1 MNRLVLVIALFAATM
16 LNANA
21 YDFSA
26 VSPSGHTLYYKTD
39 AANGGVMVTYYSRP
53 YGNNRGYSNIT
64 GNVIIPSSVTN
75 AGITYMVTALGD
87 SVFRNCSGLISV
99 SMPETIKRIGTD
111 AFRGCSGL
119 ISMVIP
125 DSVTTIGVA
134 AFQYCS
140 GITEITIGKSVTA
153 IGQYAVEGMN
163 NLTRTNYTGT
173 IADWC
178 NIDFSGWSNPMIFSG
193 GFYMNNVLVTELVI
207 PEGITEIK
215 YDAFETD
222 TVLTSVTFPSTLS
235 TIGVRAFV
243 SCVNLRTFRF
253 KSPNPPSIGNNA
265 LLYVPSD
272 KVFYVPCQY
281 YQNYVNVWGNSYN
294 IVCYEPL
301 QFDVTINTNDS
312 TWGTG
317 SYTAIGDSI
326 VKVTA
331 TANYGYHFDH
341 WGYGSTANPDTLLLS
356 SDVTVT
362 AIFAKNQ
369 YSVTGTANDG
379 TKGTVTGSA
388 TVDYLDSVTLTA
400 TANYGYRFLRWS
412 DYLTENPRTV
422 AATGDINLTAVFDFN
437 QYNITLSADTSIH
450 GNVSGAGEYN
460 YLSQRTISANA
471 NYGYHFA
478 AWSDGV
484 TDNPRTFTLTQDTAF
499 VAMFVNNQYTMTV
512 LSGDT
517 TIGTVTGGGM
527 YDYLD
532 TAILTATAVEHYHF
546 VRWSDGNT
554 TNPRRMVVTSDLTRT
569 AVFGIDTH
577 SVSLQADNIT
587 HGTFS
592 GNGKHQYGTAAT
604 VEAIP
609 YSGYQFSHWSNGATY
624 NPYTFAVVNDVQL
637 TAYFYGVGIP
647 YQDTIVVYDTA
658 LVEIHDTTVV
668 TDTLTL
674 TEYVPVH
681 DTTYINVY
689 DTTYIDVPYAVHD
702 TTVVTDTVTL
712 TEYVPVHDTTYIDVH
727 DTTYINVPY
736 EVHDTTIVTDT
747 VTLTE
752 YVPVHDTTYINVHD
766 TTYIDVP
773 YEVHDTTI
781 ITDTVTL
788 TEYVPVHDTTYIT
801 LTDTLTVTQYD
812 TIINTVYDTV
822 TNTIFDTVTNTVY
835 DTITNTVF
843 DTIDNYIFDTLT
855 VTDTLWLTQYDTI
868 IIHDTIII
876 YDTVYITQEGVEGV
890 DALNAKVYSSQGQ
903 IVVEGADGNEVTLFD
918 VSGRII
924 QAIRQ
929 SNNQTIQ
936 FDAPAS
942 GTYMIKIGKHPA
954 RKVVVIR

>member
-369 YSVTGTANDG
+369 YAVTGTANDN
-379 TKGTVTGSA
+379 TKGTVSGGA

-412 DYLTENPRTV
+412 DYHTENPRTV
-422 AATGDINLTAVFDFN
+422 AATGNISLTAVFDFN
-437 QYNITLSADTSIH
+437 QYTITLSADTSIH

-484 TDNPRTFTLTQDTAF
+484 TDNPRTLTLTQDTAF
-499 VAMFVNNQYTMTV
+499 VALFAKNQYTMTV

-592 GNGKHQYGTAAT
+592 GNGNYQYGTAAT

-658 LVEIHDTTVV
+658 YVAVHDTT
-668 TDTLTL
+668 TLYDTLTL
-674 TEYVPVH
+674 TEYVQVH
-681 DTTYINVY
+681 DTTTLLDTLYVPVY
-689 DTTYIDVPYAVHD
+689 MHDTSYVAVHD
-702 TTVVTDTVTL
+702 TTTLYDTLTV
-712 TEYVPVHDTTYIDVH
+712 TEYVAVHDTT
-727 DTTYINVPY
+727 
-736 EVHDTTIVTDT
+736 
-747 VTLTE
+747 TL
-752 YVPVHDTTYINVHD
+752 Y
-766 TTYIDVP
+766 
-773 YEVHDTTI
+773 
-781 ITDTVTL
+781 
-788 TEYVPVHDTTYIT
+788 
-801 LTDTLTVTQYD
+801 DTLTVTQ
-812 TIINTVYDTV
+812 
-822 TNTIFDTVTNTVY
+822 Y

-843 DTIDNYIFDTLT
+843 DTIDNYIYDTLT
-855 VTDTLWLTQYDTI
+855 LTDTLWLTQTDTLWL
-868 IIHDTIII
+868 HDTIII
-876 YDTVYITQEGVEGV
+876 YDTIYITQEGIDDV
-890 DALNAKVYSSQGQ
+890 DALNAKVYLSEGQ
-903 IVVEGADGNEVTLFD
+903 IVVEGADGKEVILYDITGRILATKEGSRWGSPLRFD
-918 VSGRII
+918 V
-924 QAIRQ
+924 
-929 SNNQTIQ
+929 
-936 FDAPAS
+936 PAS
-942 GTYMIKIGKHPA
+942 GTYMIRIGKHPA